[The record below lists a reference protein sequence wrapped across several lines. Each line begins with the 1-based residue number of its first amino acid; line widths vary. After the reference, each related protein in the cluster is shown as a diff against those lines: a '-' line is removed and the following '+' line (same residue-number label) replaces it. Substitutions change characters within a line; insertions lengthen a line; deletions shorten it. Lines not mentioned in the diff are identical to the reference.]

1 MPCNENPQSDTIQVD
16 PNQYAFKT
24 RRLRVVCIGAGFSGL
39 IMAHKL
45 KYEQPLDFVDL
56 AIYEKNSEVGG
67 TWLENVYPGVGCDVP
82 AHSYVFP
89 FEPNPSWSKCYVGG
103 EEIEKYIIDTVEKY
117 GLKDQ
122 IVFNTRVV
130 KSIWNED
137 RGKWALELKQN
148 DKTIIQD
155 EADIL
160 INAAGILNRW
170 KMPDISGLD
179 QFSGKLVHTAA
190 WDKSYD
196 WSGKRVAVIGNG
208 SSGLQALP
216 ALQPKASKIVN
227 YIRHPTWVSVNL
239 CPDITKDGM
248 GTNFEYSEEEKV
260 KFRDDPNG
268 FLEYRKKIENS
279 YVSLSVLILYVANTS
294 KSEHRLPADALRLGP
309 QPYVIHWG
317 RRTHAA
323 APE

>member
-1 MPCNENPQSDTIQVD
+1 
-16 PNQYAFKT
+16 
-24 RRLRVVCIGAGFSGL
+24 
-39 IMAHKL
+39 
-45 KYEQPLDFVDL
+45 
-56 AIYEKNSEVGG
+56 
-67 TWLENVYPGVGCDVP
+67 
-82 AHSYVFP
+82 
-89 FEPNPSWSKCYVGG
+89 
-103 EEIEKYIIDTVEKY
+103 
-117 GLKDQ
+117 
-122 IVFNTRVV
+122 
-130 KSIWNED
+130 
-137 RGKWALELKQN
+137 
-148 DKTIIQD
+148 
-155 EADIL
+155 
-160 INAAGILNRW
+160 
-170 KMPDISGLD
+170 MPDISGLD